1 MTMGVDFKRNGRVL
15 PFLYKKMVHCFSF
28 KLRSALV
35 LVLGFVSGPVLFASD
50 LAFNEARAP
59 ATKEDL
65 MAIQKALMESSERV
79 REATV
84 SISIGDGFGS
94 GVIVSEEGLVLTAAH
109 VTAAVGKELTVIMN
123 DGTELKG
130 VSMGLV
136 ANSDAA
142 MMRITEEGEYPFV
155 EINRDNNYRIGHW
168 VFALGHSG
176 GFDKSRGPVLRLGRI
191 LKDSESTVHTDCKV
205 IGGDSGGPLF
215 DMEGRL
221 IAIHSRVA
229 TELEGNMH
237 IPMRE
242 YVKHWEGMQT
252 DEFIGEG
259 PFAQKPVKGSGYLGV
274 GTEDSDDGL
283 RIVKI
288 GKDSPAE
295 KEGLK
300 VDDVILALNDQE
312 VSDKSS
318 LKAILAEM
326 AEGDSLEVKVL
337 REKEELVIKVELA
350 KR

>member
-1 MTMGVDFKRNGRVL
+1 
-15 PFLYKKMVHCFSF
+15 
-28 KLRSALV
+28 
-35 LVLGFVSGPVLFASD
+35 
-50 LAFNEARAP
+50 
-59 ATKEDL
+59 
-65 MAIQKALMESSERV
+65 
-79 REATV
+79 
-84 SISIGDGFGS
+84 
-94 GVIVSEEGLVLTAAH
+94 
-109 VTAAVGKELTVIMN
+109 
-123 DGTELKG
+123 
-130 VSMGLV
+130 
-136 ANSDAA
+136 
-142 MMRITEEGEYPFV
+142 
-155 EINRDNNYRIGHW
+155 
-168 VFALGHSG
+168 
-176 GFDKSRGPVLRLGRI
+176 
-191 LKDSESTVHTDCKV
+191 
-205 IGGDSGGPLF
+205 
-215 DMEGRL
+215 
-221 IAIHSRVA
+221 
-229 TELEGNMH
+229 MH